1 MMKKLLSTVVMLV
14 IMVVGG
20 YLSVSA
26 MGGNATSIDWA
37 LRIAFYTLIL
47 TGILVVLL
55 FILRIFAKPG
65 ETLKMVGGLLL
76 LVVVGVISYLLSSGD
91 VPSKFSDITPQVS
104 RISETLII
112 MGYIV
117 LGVSALSIILDGIKR
132 IL

>member
-1 MMKKLLSTVVMLV
+1 MLI

-20 YLSVSA
+20 YLSISA

-37 LRIAFYTLIL
+37 LRIALYTLIL

-55 FILRIFAKPG
+55 FILRVFSKPR
-65 ETLKMVGGLLL
+65 EALKMGGGLLL
-76 LVVVGVISYLLSSGD
+76 LVFVGVVSYLLSSGD
-91 VPSKFSDITPQVS
+91 VPAKFSDITPQVS

-117 LGVSALSIILDGIKR
+117 LGASALSIILDGIKR